1 LAKPSNLAIEERP
14 MKLTA
19 ASLALALAGL
29 AGTAGPARAQE
40 FDHATLDTV
49 LALYVQDGRVDYTAL
64 QIGRAT
70 LDRYLAEVAAVDAD
84 EFAGWP
90 ESEQVAYLINAYN
103 AYVLETVIDH
113 YPIQGSGFFK
123 KLTSPNR
130 FGFPENSIR
139 HIDGVFDRIPHKV
152 AGGEMTLDDIEDAT
166 LRAKYNEPRIH
177 FALVSTAVSSPPL
190 REEPY
195 RGHRLDE
202 QLDDQGR
209 RFLND
214 PRLNRFEI
222 ERRQVHLSKI
232 FDWFGEEFEV
242 FGTESGYERDR
253 KINGVLNFVS
263 RYLMDRVVE
272 FLQSGDYRVQFESY
286 DWTLNDQA
294 VAASTR

>member
-1 LAKPSNLAIEERP
+1 

-19 ASLALALAGL
+19 ASLALALSGL
-29 AGTAGPARAQE
+29 AAIAGPVRGQAL
-40 FDHATLDTV
+40 DHATLDT
-49 LALYVQDGRVDYTAL
+49 LLTLYVQDGRVDYTAL
-64 QIGRAT
+64 KIGRET
-70 LDRYLAEVAAVDAD
+70 LDRYLDQVAGVEAA

-90 ESEQVAYLINAYN
+90 QSEQIAYLVNAYN

-113 YPIQGSGFFK
+113 YPIEGSGFFK
-123 KLTSPNR
+123 KLTSPKR

-139 HIDGVFDRIPHKV
+139 HIDGVFDGIPHRV
-152 AGGEMTLDDIEDAT
+152 AGTEMTLDEIRRGT
-166 LRAKYNEPRIH
+166 LHAKYSEPRVH
-177 FALVSTAVSSPPL
+177 FAFVSAAVSCPPL
-190 REEPY
+190 REEAY
-195 RGHRLDE
+195 RGDRLDE
-202 QLDDQGR
+202 QFDDQGH

-232 FDWFGEEFEV
+232 FDWYGEDFEQ
-242 FGTESGYERDR
+242 FATESGYSRDR
-253 KINGVLNFVS
+253 KTNGVLNFVS

-272 FLQSGDYRVQFESY
+272 FLETGDYRVQFESY